1 MNEKLK
7 IWVDRNLKGDPFIW
21 AIIIA
26 FSLFSILVVYS
37 AIGSLAY
44 KKTGGD
50 TEHFLFKHTLLVF
63 AGLTMTWFSHKVNY
77 KMYWGISKIAL
88 WIAPLL
94 LLYGFIFGDNINEA
108 QGRWIHI
115 PLINQTFQPSDFAKL
130 ALIIA
135 LARMLAK
142 RQAQIDK
149 ALTIESVEQIMNKS
163 LWPAIIWCSVICGL
177 IALSN
182 FSTAVMLFATC
193 LLLMYIGRVPV
204 KQLGLLCLIGGV
216 AGIAGLAAGNRLG
229 TVINRIKNFADPSK
243 VVFQAEQG
251 FIAVWRGG
259 FFGMGPGNG
268 IQKDFLPHPYSD
280 YIYATILEEWGMLF
294 GIIVVLLYLA
304 LLWRGM
310 KTVVASERAFGG
322 LLSAGLCFSIVIQ
335 AMINMGVVVG
345 LGPITGQP
353 LPLLSMG
360 GTSLLFTG
368 ISMGIILSVSRGD
381 NSSEESLT
389 EKQEEEEPEEPDY
402 EEQDDEE

>member
-7 IWVDRNLKGDPFIW
+7 IWVDRNLKGDPVIW
-21 AIIIA
+21 AVIFA

-50 TEHFLFKHTLLVF
+50 TEHFLIKHTLLIFLSLV
-63 AGLTMTWFSHKVNY
+63 LTWLSHKINY
-77 KMYWGISKIAL
+77 KLYWGISKLAL
-88 WIAPLL
+88 WVSPLI
-94 LLYGFIFGDNINEA
+94 LLYGYLFGSKVNEA
-108 QGRWIHI
+108 SRWINI
-115 PLINQTFQPSDFAKL
+115 PIINQTFQPSDFAKL
-130 ALIIA
+130 ALIIS

-142 RQAQIDK
+142 RQSEIDK
-149 ALTIESVEQIMNKS
+149 ALTIESVEQIMNRS
-163 LWPAIIWCSVICGL
+163 LWPAILWCSGICGL

-182 FSTAVMLFATC
+182 FSTAIMLFATC
-193 LLLMYIGRVPV
+193 LLIMYIGRVPL
-204 KQLGLLCLIGGV
+204 KQLGLLCLVGGV
-216 AGIAGLAAGNRLG
+216 SGIFGLYLGQRLD
-229 TVINRIKNFADPSK
+229 TVIARFKKFFFDTELQ
-243 VVFQAEQG
+243 FQAEQG
-251 FIAVWRGG
+251 FIAIWRGG

-280 YIYATILEEWGMLF
+280 FIYATILEEWGMLF
-294 GIIVVLLYLA
+294 GVIVILLYLI
-304 LLWRGM
+304 LLYRAM
-310 KTVVASERAFGG
+310 KTIVNSERAFGG

-335 AMINMGVVVG
+335 AMINMGVAVG

-381 NSSEESLT
+381 ITEETSLT
-389 EKQEEEEPEEPDY
+389 EKEEEEEEEPDY
-402 EEQDDEE
+402 EEDDEE